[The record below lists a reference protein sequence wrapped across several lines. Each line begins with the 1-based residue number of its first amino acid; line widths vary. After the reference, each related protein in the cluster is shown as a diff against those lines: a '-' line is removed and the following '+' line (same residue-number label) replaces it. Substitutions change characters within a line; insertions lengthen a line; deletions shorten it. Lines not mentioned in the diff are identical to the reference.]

1 MKIKNITN
9 PNTSVVLILYTI
21 IIVLSILFT
30 VFLFKNN
37 TLKHNL
43 NSKQNELL
51 SIKSELD
58 TTKENLNIKMDE
70 CSLLISDLATSN
82 EVIES
87 LKSEKH
93 TLEYNVTNLEIEMLA
108 KTVWGEARG
117 CGILQQSAVVW
128 CILNRVDAGRGTI
141 AQVITAPG
149 QFHGYNKNF
158 PVEEE
163 IKALVEDVVYRWI
176 LEKNGC
182 GNVGRTLPS
191 DYLYFFANK
200 NGTYNIFRNKFD
212 GDYDI
217 WDWSY
222 WNPYE

>member
-1 MKIKNITN
+1 MKIKNITK
-9 PNTSVVLILYTI
+9 PKTSVVLISYAI
-21 IIVLSILFT
+21 ILVLSILLT
-30 VFLFKNN
+30 VFLVKNN
-37 TLKHNL
+37 ILKHDL
-43 NSKQNELL
+43 NNKQNELL
-51 SIKSELD
+51 STKSELD
-58 TTKENLNIKMDE
+58 STKEKLNIKIEE
-70 CSLLISDLATSN
+70 CSVLTSGLETAE

-93 TLEYNVTNLEIEMLA
+93 TSEYGVTNLEIEMLA

-117 CGILQQSAVVW
+117 CSKLQQSAVVW
-128 CILNRVDAGRGTI
+128 CVLNRVDAGRGTI

-149 QFHGYNKNF
+149 QFHGYHKSF

-163 IKALVEDVVYRWI
+163 IEALVKDVVYRWM
-176 LEKNGC
+176 LEKAGC

-191 DYLYFFANK
+191 DYLYFYANRS
-200 NGTYNIFRNKFD
+200 GTENVFRDKFD
-212 GDYDI
+212 GNYNI